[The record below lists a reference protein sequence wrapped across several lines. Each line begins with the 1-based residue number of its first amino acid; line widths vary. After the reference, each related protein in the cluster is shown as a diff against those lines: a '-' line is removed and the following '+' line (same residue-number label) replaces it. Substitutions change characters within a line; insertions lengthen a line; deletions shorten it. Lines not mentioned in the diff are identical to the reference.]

1 MNPVSKSRN
10 SRKGSLNRSS
20 TTVRLAF
27 HRMKYDAVVEWVKAI
42 KQLEEQLDS
51 VPNDLIERQSLRFS
65 IIKEKLTRL
74 EKAMEFIYPKIQGT
88 DLVLTDLIEM
98 EEELKVINGPEALP
112 VYDRSTEDLL
122 KELDGETIDVESS
135 KR

>member
-122 KELDGETIDVESS
+122 KELDGETVDVESS